1 MRPTHAASRPRV
13 MTDELFRRG
22 GLRTVVQ
29 GPVYFQTI
37 LFFFFFLQNPSLQIP
52 RVKGDGFQTE
62 IREEGEA
69 ENRER
74 EQSST
79 KGTGRRGDGRRHPPP
94 REGGSRACPGG
105 DGPSEGRRG
114 GRAQGGGRSR
124 K

>member
-37 LFFFFFLQNPSLQIP
+37 HFFFFFFFCRIQAYKSHASRAMDFRDKRGRGSGKP
-52 RVKGDGFQTE
+52 RARAELNKGH
-62 IREEGEA
+62 RKK
-69 ENRER
+69 R
-74 EQSST
+74 
-79 KGTGRRGDGRRHPPP
+79 GRRRHPPP

-105 DGPSEGRRG
+105 DGPV
-114 GRAQGGGRSR
+114 
-124 K
+124 

>member
-79 KGTGRRGDGRRHPPP
+79 KGTGRRGDGEGTPRRGKAAAGPAP
-94 REGGSRACPGG
+94 EETA
-105 DGPSEGRRG
+105 PSEGRRG

>member
-37 LFFFFFLQNPSLQIP
+37 HFFFFFLQNPSLQIP

-69 ENRER
+69 EN
-74 EQSST
+74 
-79 KGTGRRGDGRRHPPP
+79 
-94 REGGSRACPGG
+94 
-105 DGPSEGRRG
+105 
-114 GRAQGGGRSR
+114 
-124 K
+124 